1 MTNRPRR
8 IYVSI
13 VLLLFPVLGMF
24 MNTVLNGWIM
34 VRTGAMYTIVILP
47 FVFLIYRLAYA
58 DRVARALVSLT
69 VIVPLYVI
77 YFYARIFFAP
87 APDNP
92 ESLASK
98 AAMGL
103 LAPSEMLPLLIPAIA
118 YLIGVI
124 LIWTPS
130 ALSWFAAPTTR
141 NFDEAGDV

>member
-1 MTNRPRR
+1 
-8 IYVSI
+8 
-13 VLLLFPVLGMF
+13 MF